1 MNRVGTHPPGAT
13 ALLLASALLCLPAPL
28 AAQTTRIGIEIGATP
43 TGLSL
48 ERLDGPGGS
57 IDLSESIGARP
68 VLLEFWAT
76 WCENCEALHPQMLEA
91 HGEFGDEVD
100 FYAVAVGVNQSPRRI
115 RRHLEKMP
123 LPFPVL
129 WDEKG
134 AGVRAFQAPNTSYIV
149 VLDAAGR
156 VTYTGTGAD
165 QDIEAAIRTALRT

>member
-1 MNRVGTHPPGAT
+1 MMQYRWYRPAPA
-13 ALLLASALLCLPAPL
+13 ALLLAAALLFLPGGL
-28 AAQTTRIGIEIGATP
+28 GAQSTRIGIEVGATP
-43 TGLSL
+43 EGPSL
-48 ERLDGPGGS
+48 ERLDEPGGVV
-57 IDLSESIGARP
+57 DLSSSIGERP
-68 VLLEFWAT
+68 ILLEFWAT

-91 HGEFGDEVD
+91 YDKFGDEVD

-149 VLDAAGR
+149 ILDSAGR

-165 QDIEAAIRTALRT
+165 QDIEAAIRTALRS

>member
-1 MNRVGTHPPGAT
+1 MKQYGRYRHPAV
-13 ALLLASALLCLPAPL
+13 AVLLAATLLCVPGSLD
-28 AAQTTRIGIEIGATP
+28 AQSTRIGIEIGATP
-43 TGLSL
+43 EGPSL
-48 ERLDGPGGS
+48 ERLDGPGGTV
-57 IDLSESIGARP
+57 DLSASIGTRP

-76 WCENCEALHPQMLEA
+76 WCENCEALHPQMLAAFE
-91 HGEFGDEVD
+91 EFGDEVE

-134 AGVRAFQAPNTSYIV
+134 AAVRALQAPNTSYIV
-149 VLDAAGR
+149 VLDATGT

-165 QDIEAAIRTALRT
+165 QDVEAAIRTALRT